1 MIDKKL
7 EFLSKAKKKHGDKYD
22 YSKVDYVNSITKVCI
37 ICPEHGEFWQLP
49 SSHTGG
55 HGCPKCAID
64 SLKQKRRTSLS
75 EFISKANAV
84 HNHFYDYSKVEYV
97 NSTTKV
103 CINCPEHGE
112 FWQVPFSHL
121 SGRGC
126 PVCRYI
132 KSSSKC
138 RMDQDVFI
146 SRSTEIHKGKYDY
159 SKVVYKN
166 TDTKVIIGC
175 PIHGDFEQTPH
186 HHIKG
191 IGCPVCGSKT
201 YDTEEFIRKARLRHG
216 DKYDYSKTAYTGKRN
231 KVIIT
236 CPIHGDFEQS
246 PQNHIKKTGC
256 PECGLKFGVQE
267 KKVLNALREKYNN
280 VVYQYTNDTF
290 LKGKSKNMS
299 LDCFLADYNIGVEY
313 QGTHHFFPLKAF
325 GGKKALDI
333 VSNRDK
339 LKYQKCLDNGVQVF
353 YVSFER
359 KVPDDY
365 FVPIYRT
372 IEDLLQAIDN
382 NIKEKH
388 LVKSEQ

>member
-1 MIDKKL
+1 MGIRSTKEK
-7 EFLSKAKKKHGDKYD
+7 FVTKAKEIHGD
-22 YSKVDYVNSITKVCI
+22 
-37 ICPEHGEFWQLP
+37 
-49 SSHTGG
+49 
-55 HGCPKCAID
+55 
-64 SLKQKRRTSLS
+64 
-75 EFISKANAV
+75 
-84 HNHFYDYSKVEYV
+84 FYDYSKVEYV
-97 NSTTKV
+97 TNRTKV
-103 CINCPEHGE
+103 CIICPVHGE
-112 FWQVPFSHL
+112 FFQTPDTHL
-121 SGRGC
+121 RGCGC

-138 RMDQDVFI
+138 RMNQDVFI
-146 SRSTEIHKGKYDY
+146 SRSTAIHNGKYDY

-175 PIHGDFEQTPH
+175 PIHGDFEQAPH

-201 YDTEEFIRKARLRHG
+201 YDTEEFIRKARIRHG
-216 DKYDYSKTAYTGKRN
+216 DKYDYSKTVYTGKKN

-236 CPIHGDFEQS
+236 CPIHGDFEQL
-246 PQNHIKKTGC
+246 PQNHVKRSGC
-256 PECGLKFGVQE
+256 PECGLKFGAQE
-267 KKVLNALREKYNN
+267 KKVLNALQEKYNN

-313 QGTHHFFPLKAF
+313 QGAQHFYSFERF
-325 GGKKALDI
+325 GGEKTLNK
-333 VSNRDK
+333 VTKRDK

-382 NIKEKH
+382 YIKEKH